1 MVKDI
6 SQIDRE
12 SFRLLVDSVKDYAI
26 FMIDLAG
33 RVSTWNKGAQQIK
46 GYKAREIIGSHIA
59 VFYTPE
65 AIELNEPEKNLQK
78 TRDLGRFEAEGWRM
92 RKNGSIF
99 WANVVFTA
107 LKDAQGE
114 LIGFAKVTET

>member
-33 RVSTWNKGAQQIK
+33 RVSTWNKGAEQIK

-59 VFYTPE
+59 FSILRKLSSLMNRKKIYKKPE
-65 AIELNEPEKNLQK
+65 
-78 TRDLGRFEAEGWRM
+78 T
-92 RKNGSIF
+92 
-99 WANVVFTA
+99 
-107 LKDAQGE
+107 
-114 LIGFAKVTET
+114 